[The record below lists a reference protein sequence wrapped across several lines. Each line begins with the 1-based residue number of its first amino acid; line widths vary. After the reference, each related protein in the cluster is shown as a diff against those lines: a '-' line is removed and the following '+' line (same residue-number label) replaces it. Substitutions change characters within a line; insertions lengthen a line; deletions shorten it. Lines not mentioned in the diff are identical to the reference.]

1 MSAHRLFVVLVTLV
15 LGEVLTVGCNAQPVQ
30 ESGATGA
37 DAVAVTEEPKTPVVK
52 TAAEYLAALDR
63 NLADGGYH
71 FFDVQLPDGEKDL
84 VVAELRKRFPFQSIR
99 GRLGPVEQP
108 QRLEQLA
115 RLQPEREAAAAATD
129 TGEELPPE
137 WGGRRPMA
145 LAELHSGAARDFI
158 SSPGFGHERMPRLSP
173 YELERRR
180 GPVVLN
186 TQYHSAA
193 EFASEEE
200 IALGASGTTAGGN
213 SFAMPG
219 AGTINALH
227 ETAGYHF
234 AEREQV
240 GLVRS
245 PDEVAGFTGHAVD
258 VMWNDELGLHLHA
271 GSPQPAPQRAG
282 SVSDG
287 PERWHLNRVELVGL
301 LASDEFRVYVSEH
314 LPAMDELKDVP
325 TRRLDDFELAALP
338 RLLQGETT
346 HASATPNR
354 IRMLGALRAGTQCL
368 ECHSVREG
376 DLLGALSYE
385 LVRTPKVEVPA
396 DTH

>member
-1 MSAHRLFVVLVTLV
+1 MHAVLVTIVFGGLM
-15 LGEVLTVGCNAQPVQ
+15 TSGCNAQPVQ
-30 ESGATGA
+30 ESTSAGTE
-37 DAVAVTEEPKTPVVK
+37 AVPATEESKTPVVK

-63 NLADGGYH
+63 NLANGGYH

-99 GRLGPVEQP
+99 DRLEPVEQP

-115 RLQPEREAAAAATD
+115 RLQRERETVETATES
-129 TGEELPPE
+129 GEETSLR
-137 WGGRRPMA
+137 WAGQRPMA
-145 LAELHSGAARDFI
+145 LAELHSDAARDFI
-158 SSPGFGHERMPRLSP
+158 ISPGFGHERMPRLSP

-200 IALGASGTTAGGN
+200 IALGTSGTTAGGN

-227 ETAGYHF
+227 ETTGYYF
-234 AEREQV
+234 ADREQL

-271 GSPQPAPQRAG
+271 GSPQPVPGEGAAT
-282 SVSDG
+282 
-287 PERWHLNRVELVGL
+287 ERWHLNRVELVGL

-346 HASATPNR
+346 HTSATPNR
-354 IRMLGALRAGTQCL
+354 IRMLGALRASAQCL

-385 LVRTPKVEVPA
+385 LVRTPKVEVSEVT
-396 DTH
+396 DKGE